1 MMTQGGSREIPKK
14 FAPWLLL
21 GMVLW
26 WLALPAA
33 GAVVGHLHTHSSS
46 GTVLGALFGF
56 CVAVMGALCL
66 IVAAFLIS
74 QHREN
79 GRGNN
84 SLPPQARN

>member
-1 MMTQGGSREIPKK
+1 MIQGRGRTVGVNH
-14 FAPWLLL
+14 APLLLL

-46 GTVLGALFGF
+46 GAVLGALFGF
-56 CVAVMGALCL
+56 CAAAMGALCL
-66 IVAAFLIS
+66 IVAAFLIR

-79 GRGNN
+79 SRRDNI
-84 SLPPQARN
+84 PPP